1 MLASASS
8 QVRTNDV
15 APEAE
20 SGSRQKQVRLSD
32 RQQAELVERY
42 QAGAFKKELARV
54 YGIHVETVRAIIRR
68 RTGVV
73 ELATPRRAEGPIL

>member
-8 QVRTNDV
+8 QVGTNGV

-32 RQQAELVERY
+32 RQQVELVERY
-42 QAGAFKKELARV
+42 QAGAFKKELARI
-54 YGIHVETVRAIIRR
+54 YGILVETAWAIIRR
-68 RTGVV
+68 RAGVV
-73 ELATPRRAEGPIL
+73 